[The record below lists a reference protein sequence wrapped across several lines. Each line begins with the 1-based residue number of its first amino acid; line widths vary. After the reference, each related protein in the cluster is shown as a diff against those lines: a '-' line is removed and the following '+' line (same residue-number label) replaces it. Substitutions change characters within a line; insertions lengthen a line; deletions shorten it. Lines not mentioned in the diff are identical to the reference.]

1 MIQLIPAQESA
12 FRVLQYASKAG
23 SLMLLSS
30 PSGRGR
36 TTVLRKLH
44 EEMGGGFVTGRDFI
58 ETSAARHPLSLEET
72 LYSAVIAS
80 LKENP
85 IVFVDD
91 VDLIHDA
98 TSSCHFYPRG
108 QYVETALLELSDAA
122 LREEKKLFV
131 STDGA
136 IAQTFATRSF
146 SASIGKYSVADYGAL
161 LGTFLGAEPATSLDA
176 EKIYRFAPKL
186 NAHQKRRVRELME
199 DEGNTRAEAVAWVLA
214 FEPAE
219 VSR

>member
-1 MIQLIPAQESA
+1 A

-136 IAQTFATRSF
+136 IAQTFATPQFQRFHWKVLRCRLWSSTRNVSWRGARHQPRRREDLSF
-146 SASIGKYSVADYGAL
+146 C
-161 LGTFLGAEPATSLDA
+161 
-176 EKIYRFAPKL
+176 
-186 NAHQKRRVRELME
+186 
-199 DEGNTRAEAVAWVLA
+199 AEAQCSPDSGSLRLVAPIWPFLDRSVHRLSPITKTS
-214 FEPAE
+214 E
-219 VSR
+219 

>member
-12 FRVLQYASKAG
+12 FRVLKYALSAG
-23 SLMLLSS
+23 SLMLLTS
-30 PSGRGR
+30 PSGRGC

-44 EEMGGGFVTGRDFI
+44 AEMGGGFVTGKDFI

-72 LYSAVIAS
+72 LYSAEETLYSAVIGS
-80 LKENP
+80 LKENQ

-91 VDLIHDA
+91 IDLIHDA

-122 LREEKKLFV
+122 LREKKKLLV

-136 IAQTFATRSF
+136 IAQHLRLV
-146 SASIGKYSVADYGAL
+146 ASAL
-161 LGTFLGAEPATSLDA
+161 LSERCAIDTQF
-176 EKIYRFAPKL
+176 
-186 NAHQKRRVRELME
+186 
-199 DEGNTRAEAVAWVLA
+199 NTRHFALK
-214 FEPAE
+214 E
-219 VSR
+219 V